1 MRLIV
6 LEGLDGAG
14 KSTQISLLKQWFAER
29 DLSCRYL
36 HFPRTDA
43 PWFGELIAR
52 FLRGEYGNLN
62 QVDPYLVAMLYAG
75 DRKDAAPMIEAWLE
89 EKYYVILDRYTYSN
103 IAYQCAK
110 LTSHEEI
117 LKLRQWILKLEF
129 EHFAIP
135 RPDINIFL
143 DVPLR
148 FTAEKLRDQRQGNDR
163 NYLQGNRDIHESS
176 LDFQKLVRD
185 EYLAVA
191 ADDANLQVI
200 NCYNSDNEIL
210 TPVEIFDLI
219 LARLMEKKILR

>member
-29 DLSCRYL
+29 DLRCRYL